1 MKEYIDKYSNNF
13 IDNILQNGSN
23 NNQRRNSKKNNNEY
37 LMKKLPLSDY
47 LIDISADLNNDKF
60 PVKIYEIELLK

>member
-1 MKEYIDKYSNNF
+1 MQWINNGKHNTKSD
-13 IDNILQNGSN
+13 IETKAD
-23 NNQRRNSKKNNNEY
+23 EY